1 MTWRKVAEVEDLWS
15 GEMRAID
22 VEGRPVV
29 LINVEGAVQ
38 AYVDRCAHQRA
49 PLSQGRLA
57 GRVLTC
63 AAHEWQYDA
72 VTGLGLNPCGVALT
86 AFAVEIRDGAI
97 WIDVTTAAN
106 R

>member
-1 MTWRKVAEVEDLWS
+1 MMWHQVAALEDLWS

-22 VEGRPVV
+22 VEGGPVV

-38 AYVDRCAHQRA
+38 AYADRCAHQRA

-86 AFAVEIRDGAI
+86 AFAVEIRNGAI
-97 WIDVTTAAN
+97 WIDVAAVAI